1 LRSYEECQFHAKSHE
16 LIDTFLACPSDRARG
31 PPPQRAELQVRK
43 CRWRAGGIAVRCSTL
58 HCVAEYLRVV
68 METTRNGSPVGL
80 TEEVKDMTSAV
91 AHCHVTILGKLF
103 NSLFVVEQYNL
114 PLDKG

>member
-1 LRSYEECQFHAKSHE
+1 
-16 LIDTFLACPSDRARG
+16 
-31 PPPQRAELQVRK
+31 
-43 CRWRAGGIAVRCSTL
+43 
-58 HCVAEYLRVV
+58 

-91 AHCHVTILGKLF
+91 AHCHVSILGKLF